1 MKGQSTQPVKV
12 RPKEVSVRQTRPS
25 SRLSSAYP
33 FSRDGHSTSHEW
45 TPAWSSSSH
54 RTMLAIRPAS
64 WPTRGCTSAKAP
76 WMVWSLSAFAAQQA
90 AERLGV
96 SQRAIHVSLKPTH
109 RRSGKRNC
117 AGLLGWFLG
126 CAAPSGLTLRPLG
139 VAAPKFCQLAAASPT
154 DVCGPSCVPD
164 HPAEANA
171 PACRPRNWL
180 PADSSESVKM
190 RRRTGTSVC
199 Q

>member
-12 RPKEVSVRQTRPS
+12 RPKEVSVRQARPS

-33 FSRDGHSTSHEW
+33 FSRDGHSTSHER
-45 TPAWSSSSH
+45 TPAWSSSSL

-96 SQRAIHVSLKPTH
+96 SRRAIHVSLKPYAQKVGKEKL
-109 RRSGKRNC
+109 RGAVGLVLGLCRSV
-117 AGLLGWFLG
+117 
-126 CAAPSGLTLRPLG
+126 SLTLRPLG

-154 DVCGPSCVPD
+154 GVCGPSVCPG
-164 HPAEANA
+164 P
-171 PACRPRNWL
+171 L
-180 PADSSESVKM
+180 GGGQ
-190 RRRTGTSVC
+190 RTGLSAKKVAPRRL